1 MRRYVAIKSDAP
13 RRGARRKHL
22 VSRANNCNN
31 NCNNFVNH
39 INTQIRQNV
48 TIKSGLVLILT
59 RSTAAFMPAAMRRTA
74 SILSKICE
82 CCVCFSAFAVG
93 QLFSGSD
100 YFRISQISRLYL
112 SFPSPHNKI
121 SLYLTREIPES
132 QIYCSCDIVF
142 GSFGFED
149 CAIDLTFFNCPHEPF
164 SETER

>member
-121 SLYLTREIPES
+121 SLYLTREIREPNLL
-132 QIYCSCDIVF
+132 QLRHCF
-142 GSFGFED
+142 W
-149 CAIDLTFFNCPHEPF
+149 FFRIRGLRNF
-164 SETER
+164 KLI